1 MAHFDPYW
9 NKDNKRVSGM
19 FQEVVRRKEE
29 EAAAAMRKPPPSTL
43 LDGLHET
50 NAGRRWRGGALQ
62 RLNATLNAQPRAVPP
77 ARPPAPTTDRRN
89 SVGPVPTP
97 GTNTL
102 SRGYAPK
109 APGEQCTNEEIARKK
124 EAALIRRLERERLE
138 KEELQRKLDAALNQH
153 HHHQQ
158 QQQTTRGHAN
168 LTPNQPSAPQSAP
181 KRTNPMVSL
190 TAGKRPALSSGRPV
204 AQHPGDDK
212 LWPDQLFEIDIVLA
226 DDPAQAKE
234 GDKLIVKAKSFP
246 GYPAHAVLMD
256 GSLRAG
262 DMRKTLVEKGVV
274 ATWEV
279 KPTAMYRPLVTRAT
293 REKLLRVDDRVSEKV
308 AALRATADAAENR
321 LKRAMDDVRTHRMEV
336 PHDVRELVETARGTN
351 TNTNTKPRKPGGRG
365 GKGGR
370 GRGRGASGRD
380 ETSEPAAPPRFRS
393 FAAADEEEKV
403 GGLGESDLVAAIAF
417 ALRSTP
423 GAKVNPATADAK
435 ALVRVLRHVQTQMG
449 VPLGVSAKTDPR
461 YLKLAPVVSRAVLKV
476 GFDPT
481 FGETKETERASGKE
495 SIASWFNEP
504 AEPEPA
510 APVTALESAP
520 ESSRDKVDDRDGE
533 RADPEVIDLLSDDE
547 AGASTEQPARH
558 LPGSLVVVRGLISR
572 PDLNGDVFE
581 VRAWSTERSRYRLA
595 QAGGG
600 ETAREIYA
608 KPENVS
614 AFSAEHAFGDDA
626 GAPNR
631 GAAEEPVITIDDEED
646 EGPVCGQ
653 MSDDDL
659 RELVIDQLRLA
670 SEEDRLERT
679 TVRQIMDTLEKTYL
693 VSLSG
698 DRKSVVRECV
708 DTYIAERTNKAREEE
723 GRVAVECLR
732 REGLVDTIRRAATE
746 LIEAKKALRRI
757 EEATKPRETR
767 KRREPTAPTYDS
779 ADYVQLAPNS
789 RTGAGMT
796 WEGAGGMSF
805 GPNVEDF
812 Y

>member
-19 FQEVVRRKEE
+19 FQEVARRKEE

-89 SVGPVPTP
+89 SVGPAPTP

-138 KEELQRKLDAALNQH
+138 KEELQRKLDAALNH

-158 QQQTTRGHAN
+158 QQQQPARGHAN

-190 TAGKRPALSSGRPV
+190 TAGKRPAMSSGRPV

-226 DDPAQAKE
+226 HDPAQAKE
-234 GDKLIVKAKSFP
+234 GDKLVVKAKSFP

-256 GSLRAG
+256 GSLRG
-262 DMRKTLVEKGVV
+262 RDMRKTLVEKGVV

-308 AALRATADAAENR
+308 TALRATADAAENR
-321 LKRAMDDVRTHRMEV
+321 LKRSTDDVRTRRMEV

-351 TNTNTKPRKPGGRG
+351 ANTNPKPRKPGGRG
-365 GKGGR
+365 GRGGR
-370 GRGRGASGRD
+370 GRGRGKAGRTE
-380 ETSEPAAPPRFRS
+380 ETSEPAARPRFRS
-393 FAAADEEEKV
+393 FQAADEEEKV

-435 ALVRVLRHVQTQMG
+435 ALVRVLRHVQTQIG

-461 YLKLAPVVSRAVLKV
+461 HLKLAPVVSRAVLKV

-481 FGETKETERASGKE
+481 FGETKTTERRASGKE

-504 AEPEPA
+504 AQPEP
-510 APVTALESAP
+510 ESAP
-520 ESSRDKVDDRDGE
+520 ESAPVSSRDKVNDHD
-533 RADPEVIDLLSDDE
+533 VIDLLSDDE
-547 AGASTEQPARH
+547 AGASKEQPARH

-600 ETAREIYA
+600 LTAREIYA

-614 AFSAEHAFGDDA
+614 ACSADDA
-626 GAPNR
+626 GALNR

-670 SEEDRLERT
+670 TEEDRLERT

-708 DTYIAERTNKAREEE
+708 DTYIAERTSKAREEE
-723 GRVAVECLR
+723 GRVAVERLR
-732 REGLVDTIRRAATE
+732 VEGLVDTIRRAATE

-779 ADYVQLAPNS
+779 ADYVQFAPNG

>member
-19 FQEVVRRKEE
+19 FQEVARRKEV

-89 SVGPVPTP
+89 SVGPAPTP

-153 HHHQQ
+153 QHQQ

-190 TAGKRPALSSGRPV
+190 TAGKRPAMSSGRPV

-234 GDKLIVKAKSFP
+234 GDKLVVKAKSFP

-256 GSLRAG
+256 GSLRG
-262 DMRKTLVEKGVV
+262 RDMRKTLVEKGVV

-308 AALRATADAAENR
+308 TALRATADAAENR
-321 LKRAMDDVRTHRMEV
+321 LKRSTDDVRTRRMEV

-351 TNTNTKPRKPGGRG
+351 TNPDPKPRKPGGRG
-365 GKGGR
+365 GRGGR
-370 GRGRGASGRD
+370 GRGRGKAGRTE
-380 ETSEPAAPPRFRS
+380 ETSEPAARPRFRS
-393 FAAADEEEKV
+393 FQAADEEEKV

-435 ALVRVLRHVQTQMG
+435 ALVRVLRHVQTQIG

-461 YLKLAPVVSRAVLKV
+461 HLKLAPVVSRAVLKV

-481 FGETKETERASGKE
+481 FGETKTTERRASGKE
-495 SIASWFNEP
+495 SIANWFNEP
-504 AEPEPA
+504 AQPEP
-510 APVTALESAP
+510 ESAP
-520 ESSRDKVDDRDGE
+520 ESAPVSSRDKVNDHD
-533 RADPEVIDLLSDDE
+533 VIDLLSDDE
-547 AGASTEQPARH
+547 AGASEEQPARH
-558 LPGSLVVVRGLISR
+558 RPGSLVVVRGLISR

-600 ETAREIYA
+600 LTAREIYA

-614 AFSAEHAFGDDA
+614 ACSADDA
-626 GAPNR
+626 GALNR

-670 SEEDRLERT
+670 TEEDRLERT

-708 DTYIAERTNKAREEE
+708 DTYIAERTSKAREEE
-723 GRVAVECLR
+723 GRVAVERLR
-732 REGLVDTIRRAATE
+732 VEGLVDTIRRAATE

-779 ADYVQLAPNS
+779 ADYVQFAPNG

>member
-19 FQEVVRRKEE
+19 FQEVARRKEE

-77 ARPPAPTTDRRN
+77 ARPPAPTTDRRK

-153 HHHQQ
+153 QHQQ

-190 TAGKRPALSSGRPV
+190 TAGKRPAMSSGRPV

-226 DDPAQAKE
+226 HDPAQAKE
-234 GDKLIVKAKSFP
+234 GDKLVVKAKSFP

-256 GSLRAG
+256 GSLRG
-262 DMRKTLVEKGVV
+262 RDMRKTLVEKGVV

-308 AALRATADAAENR
+308 TALRATADAAESR
-321 LKRAMDDVRTHRMEV
+321 LKRSMDDVRTRRMEV

-351 TNTNTKPRKPGGRG
+351 TNTNPKPRKPGGRG
-365 GKGGR
+365 GRGGR
-370 GRGRGASGRD
+370 GRGRGKAGRRD
-380 ETSEPAAPPRFRS
+380 ETSEPAARPRFRS

-435 ALVRVLRHVQTQMG
+435 ALVRVLRHVQTQIG

-461 YLKLAPVVSRAVLKV
+461 HLKLAPVVSRAVLKV

-481 FGETKETERASGKE
+481 FGETKTTERRASGKE

-504 AEPEPA
+504 AQPEP
-510 APVTALESAP
+510 ESAP
-520 ESSRDKVDDRDGE
+520 ESAPVSSRDKVNDHD
-533 RADPEVIDLLSDDE
+533 VIDLLSDDE
-547 AGASTEQPARH
+547 AGASEEQPARH

-600 ETAREIYA
+600 LTAREIYA

-614 AFSAEHAFGDDA
+614 ACSADDA
-626 GAPNR
+626 GALNR

-670 SEEDRLERT
+670 TEEDRLERT

-708 DTYIAERTNKAREEE
+708 DTYIAERTSKAREEE
-723 GRVAVECLR
+723 GRVAVERLR
-732 REGLVDTIRRAATE
+732 VEGLVDTIRRAATE

-779 ADYVQLAPNS
+779 ADYVQFAPNG

>member
-19 FQEVVRRKEE
+19 FQEVARRKEE

-89 SVGPVPTP
+89 SVGPAPTP

-153 HHHQQ
+153 QHQQ
-158 QQQTTRGHAN
+158 QQQPIRGHAN

-190 TAGKRPALSSGRPV
+190 TAGKRPAMSSGRPV

-226 DDPAQAKE
+226 HDPAQAKE
-234 GDKLIVKAKSFP
+234 GDKLVVKAKSFP

-256 GSLRAG
+256 GSLRG
-262 DMRKTLVEKGVV
+262 RDMRKTLVEKGVV

-308 AALRATADAAENR
+308 TALRATADAAESR
-321 LKRAMDDVRTHRMEV
+321 LKRSMDDVRTRRMEV

-351 TNTNTKPRKPGGRG
+351 TNPDPKPRKPGGRG
-365 GKGGR
+365 GRGGR
-370 GRGRGASGRD
+370 GRGRGKAGRRD
-380 ETSEPAAPPRFRS
+380 ETSEPAARPRFRS

-435 ALVRVLRHVQTQMG
+435 ALVRVLRHVQTQIG

-461 YLKLAPVVSRAVLKV
+461 HLKLAPVVSRAVLKV

-481 FGETKETERASGKE
+481 FGETKTPERRASGKE
-495 SIASWFNEP
+495 SIANWFNEP
-504 AEPEPA
+504 AQPEPES
-510 APVTALESAP
+510 APVTAPESAP
-520 ESSRDKVDDRDGE
+520 ESSRDKVNDHD
-533 RADPEVIDLLSDDE
+533 VIDLLSDDE
-547 AGASTEQPARH
+547 AGASEEQPARH

-600 ETAREIYA
+600 LTAREIYA

-614 AFSAEHAFGDDA
+614 ACSADDA

-670 SEEDRLERT
+670 TEEDRLERT

-708 DTYIAERTNKAREEE
+708 DTYIAERTSKAREEE
-723 GRVAVECLR
+723 GRVAVERLR
-732 REGLVDTIRRAATE
+732 VEGLVDTIRRAATE

-779 ADYVQLAPNS
+779 ADYVQFAPNG

>member
-19 FQEVVRRKEE
+19 FQEVARRKEE

-77 ARPPAPTTDRRN
+77 ARPPAPTTDRRK

-153 HHHQQ
+153 QHQQ
-158 QQQTTRGHAN
+158 QQQPIRGHAN

-190 TAGKRPALSSGRPV
+190 TAGKRPAMSSGRPV

-234 GDKLIVKAKSFP
+234 GDKLVVKAKSFP

-256 GSLRAG
+256 GSLRG
-262 DMRKTLVEKGVV
+262 RDMRKTLVEKGVV

-308 AALRATADAAENR
+308 TALRATADAAESR
-321 LKRAMDDVRTHRMEV
+321 LKRSMDDVRTRRMEV

-351 TNTNTKPRKPGGRG
+351 TNPDPKPRKPGGRG
-365 GKGGR
+365 GRGGR
-370 GRGRGASGRD
+370 GRGRGKAGRRD
-380 ETSEPAAPPRFRS
+380 ETSEPAARPRFRS

-435 ALVRVLRHVQTQMG
+435 ALVRVLQHVQTQVG

-461 YLKLAPVVSRAVLKV
+461 HLKLAPVVSRAVLKV

-481 FGETKETERASGKE
+481 FGETKTTERRASGKE
-495 SIASWFNEP
+495 SIANWFNEP
-504 AEPEPA
+504 AQPEPES
-510 APVTALESAP
+510 APVSAP
-520 ESSRDKVDDRDGE
+520 ESSRDKVNNHD
-533 RADPEVIDLLSDDE
+533 VIDLLSDDE
-547 AGASTEQPARH
+547 AGASEEQPARH

-600 ETAREIYA
+600 LTAREIYA

-614 AFSAEHAFGDDA
+614 ACSADDA
-626 GAPNR
+626 GALNR

-670 SEEDRLERT
+670 TEEDRLERT

-708 DTYIAERTNKAREEE
+708 DTYIAERTSKAREEE
-723 GRVAVECLR
+723 GRVAVERLR
-732 REGLVDTIRRAATE
+732 VEGLVDTIRRAATE

-779 ADYVQLAPNS
+779 ADYVQFAPNG

>member
-19 FQEVVRRKEE
+19 FQEVARRKEE

-77 ARPPAPTTDRRN
+77 ARPPAPTTDRRK

-153 HHHQQ
+153 QHQQ
-158 QQQTTRGHAN
+158 QQQPIRGHAN

-190 TAGKRPALSSGRPV
+190 TAGKRPAMSSGRPV

-234 GDKLIVKAKSFP
+234 GDKLVVKAKSFP

-256 GSLRAG
+256 GSLRG
-262 DMRKTLVEKGVV
+262 RDMRKTLVEKGVV

-308 AALRATADAAENR
+308 TALRATADAAENR
-321 LKRAMDDVRTHRMEV
+321 LKRSMDDVRTRRMEV

-351 TNTNTKPRKPGGRG
+351 TNPDPKPRKPGGRG
-365 GKGGR
+365 GRGGR
-370 GRGRGASGRD
+370 GRGRGKAGRRD
-380 ETSEPAAPPRFRS
+380 ETSEPAARPRFRS

-435 ALVRVLRHVQTQMG
+435 ALVRVLRHVQTQIG

-461 YLKLAPVVSRAVLKV
+461 HLKLAPVVSRAVLKV

-481 FGETKETERASGKE
+481 FGETKTPERRASGKE
-495 SIASWFNEP
+495 SIANWFNEP
-504 AEPEPA
+504 AQPEPES
-510 APVTALESAP
+510 APVTAPESAP
-520 ESSRDKVDDRDGE
+520 ESSRDKVNDHD
-533 RADPEVIDLLSDDE
+533 VIDLLSDDE
-547 AGASTEQPARH
+547 AGASEEQPARH

-600 ETAREIYA
+600 LTAREIYA

-614 AFSAEHAFGDDA
+614 ACSADDA
-626 GAPNR
+626 GALNR

-670 SEEDRLERT
+670 TEEDRLERT

-708 DTYIAERTNKAREEE
+708 DTYIAERTSKAREEE
-723 GRVAVECLR
+723 GRVAVERLR
-732 REGLVDTIRRAATE
+732 VEGLVDTIRRAATE

-779 ADYVQLAPNS
+779 ADYVQFAPNG

>member
-19 FQEVVRRKEE
+19 FQEVARRKEE

-77 ARPPAPTTDRRN
+77 ARPPAPTTDRRK

-153 HHHQQ
+153 QHQQ
-158 QQQTTRGHAN
+158 QQQPIRGHAN

-190 TAGKRPALSSGRPV
+190 TAGKRPAMSSGRPV

-226 DDPAQAKE
+226 HDPAQAKE
-234 GDKLIVKAKSFP
+234 GDKLVVKAKSFP

-256 GSLRAG
+256 GSLRG
-262 DMRKTLVEKGVV
+262 RDMRKTLVEKGAV

-308 AALRATADAAENR
+308 TALRATADAAENR
-321 LKRAMDDVRTHRMEV
+321 LKRSMDDVRTRRMEV

-351 TNTNTKPRKPGGRG
+351 TNPDPKPRKPGGRG
-365 GKGGR
+365 GRGGR
-370 GRGRGASGRD
+370 GRGRGKAGRRD
-380 ETSEPAAPPRFRS
+380 ETSEPAARPRFRS
-393 FAAADEEEKV
+393 FAAGDEEEKV

-435 ALVRVLRHVQTQMG
+435 ALVRVLRHVQTQIG

-461 YLKLAPVVSRAVLKV
+461 HLKLAPVVSRAVLKV

-481 FGETKETERASGKE
+481 FGETKTPERRASGKE
-495 SIASWFNEP
+495 SIANWFNEP
-504 AEPEPA
+504 AQPEPES
-510 APVTALESAP
+510 APVTAPESAP
-520 ESSRDKVDDRDGE
+520 ESSRDKVNDHD
-533 RADPEVIDLLSDDE
+533 VIDLLSDDE
-547 AGASTEQPARH
+547 AGASEEQPARH

-600 ETAREIYA
+600 LTAREIYA

-614 AFSAEHAFGDDA
+614 ACSADDA
-626 GAPNR
+626 GALNR
-631 GAAEEPVITIDDEED
+631 GAAEEPVITIDDDED

-670 SEEDRLERT
+670 TEEDRLERT

-708 DTYIAERTNKAREEE
+708 DTYIAERTSKAREEE
-723 GRVAVECLR
+723 GRVAVERLR
-732 REGLVDTIRRAATE
+732 VEGLVDTIRRAATE

-779 ADYVQLAPNS
+779 ADYVQFAPNG

>member
-19 FQEVVRRKEE
+19 FQEVARRKEE

-77 ARPPAPTTDRRN
+77 ARPPAPTTDRRK

-153 HHHQQ
+153 QHQQ
-158 QQQTTRGHAN
+158 QQQPIRGHAN

-190 TAGKRPALSSGRPV
+190 TAGKRPAMSSGRPV

-226 DDPAQAKE
+226 HDPAQAKE
-234 GDKLIVKAKSFP
+234 GDKLVVKAKSFP

-256 GSLRAG
+256 GSLRG
-262 DMRKTLVEKGVV
+262 RDMRKTLVEKGVV

-308 AALRATADAAENR
+308 TALRATADAAESR
-321 LKRAMDDVRTHRMEV
+321 LKRSMDDVRTRRMEV

-351 TNTNTKPRKPGGRG
+351 TNPDPKPRKPGGRG
-365 GKGGR
+365 GRGGR
-370 GRGRGASGRD
+370 GRGRGKAGRRD
-380 ETSEPAAPPRFRS
+380 ETSEPAARPRFRS

-435 ALVRVLRHVQTQMG
+435 ALVRVLRHVQTQIG

-461 YLKLAPVVSRAVLKV
+461 HLKLAPVVSRAVLKV

-481 FGETKETERASGKE
+481 FGETKTPERRASGKE
-495 SIASWFNEP
+495 SIANWFNEP
-504 AEPEPA
+504 AQPEPES
-510 APVTALESAP
+510 APVTAPESAP
-520 ESSRDKVDDRDGE
+520 ESSRDKVNDHD
-533 RADPEVIDLLSDDE
+533 VIDLLSDDE
-547 AGASTEQPARH
+547 AGASEEQPARH

-600 ETAREIYA
+600 LTAREIYA

-614 AFSAEHAFGDDA
+614 ACSADDA
-626 GAPNR
+626 GALNR

-670 SEEDRLERT
+670 TEEDRLERT

-708 DTYIAERTNKAREEE
+708 DTYIAERTSKAREEE
-723 GRVAVECLR
+723 GRVAVERLR
-732 REGLVDTIRRAATE
+732 VEGLVDTIRRAATE

-779 ADYVQLAPNS
+779 ADYVQFAPNG